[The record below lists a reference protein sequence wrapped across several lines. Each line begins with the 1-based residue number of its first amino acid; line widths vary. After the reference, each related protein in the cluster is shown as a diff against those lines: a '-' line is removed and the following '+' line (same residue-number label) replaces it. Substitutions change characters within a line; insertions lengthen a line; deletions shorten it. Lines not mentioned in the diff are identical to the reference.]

1 MSIKQLYWSLRSSF
15 HWWIYRNMKMKEFQ
29 HLDIFDKIVLVGDS
43 QVEFFKAGY
52 SYFEFVN
59 LGIAGE
65 RINGLCSRLSSI
77 LLEKPKEVVLLIGI
91 NDVLANKS
99 IKHINNSFT
108 KLLEILNNHEVPYK
122 VIEIVHVGHTRNQ
135 FNPQITSANRI
146 LHSLISSD
154 RIISLTDMGLFSDD
168 MILDR
173 KYSDDGLHL
182 NELGYARLNKTI
194 FSKIQSK

>member
-1 MSIKQLYWSLRSSF
+1 VSIKQFYWSLRNSF
-15 HWWIYRNMKMKEFQ
+15 HWWNYRRMKMREFRQ
-29 HLDIFDKIVLVGDS
+29 LDIFDKIVLIGDS
-43 QVEFFKAGY
+43 QVEFFKASY
-52 SYFEFVN
+52 SDFEFVN

-99 IKHINNSFT
+99 NHQIITSFT
-108 KLLEILNNHEVPYK
+108 KLLDVLNYYEVPYK
-122 VIEIVHVGHTRNQ
+122 VIEIIQVGYNRNH
-135 FNPQITSANRI
+135 FNPQITATNKI
-146 LHSLISSD
+146 LHSLISPN
-154 RIISLTDMGLFSDD
+154 RIIPLSDLGFFSDD
-168 MILDR
+168 MVLDR

-182 NELGYARLNKTI
+182 NELGYARLNKII